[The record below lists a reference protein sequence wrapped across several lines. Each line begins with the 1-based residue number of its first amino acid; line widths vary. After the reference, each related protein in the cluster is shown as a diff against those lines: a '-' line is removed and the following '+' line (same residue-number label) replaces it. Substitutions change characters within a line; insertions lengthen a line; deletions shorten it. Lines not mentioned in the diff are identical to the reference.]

1 MTMDKVTDLHPER
14 NPNYVLEQAFFQF
27 ESLLLLGYDKD
38 GYLSSMAST
47 NLTTGD
53 LLWLVE
59 MFKQEILLKTEP
71 EDE

>member
-1 MTMDKVTDLHPER
+1 MNKVTELHPDS
-14 NPNYVLEQAFFQF
+14 NPNYILEQAFSQY
-27 ESLLLLGYDKD
+27 ESLLLLGYDEE
-38 GYLSSMAST
+38 GYLSSMSST
-47 NLTTGD
+47 NLTKGD